1 MASFPGR
8 QRKVRKGGHS
18 MDLCDSWAE
27 DTHSVYQPILGIIRM
42 QVIWS
47 AVCDSGTLFIK
58 VPFLESILYMTYFSP
73 FNSIVLL
80 NILIQQ

>member
-1 MASFPGR
+1 
-8 QRKVRKGGHS
+8 

-27 DTHSVYQPILGIIRM
+27 DTHCMYQPTLGVIRM

-58 VPFLESILYMTYFSP
+58 VPFLESILYMTYFSH
-73 FNSIVLL
+73 
-80 NILIQQ
+80 LIQ